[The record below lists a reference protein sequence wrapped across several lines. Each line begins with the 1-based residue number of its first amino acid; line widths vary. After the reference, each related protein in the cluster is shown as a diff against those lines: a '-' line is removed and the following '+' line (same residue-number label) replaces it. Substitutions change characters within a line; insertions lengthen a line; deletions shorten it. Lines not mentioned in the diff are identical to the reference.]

1 MGPDSIKECIYLINT
16 SAEYSI
22 CPTSLARDLGAKI
35 FNVPYFKIL
44 IITRHK
50 YTFSGMAILE
60 VEIAHG
66 VGCKTI
72 FFLVDNALKIL
83 LGQPFIIAMKMK
95 IIYYNN
101 SS

>member
-1 MGPDSIKECIYLINT
+1 
-16 SAEYSI
+16 
-22 CPTSLARDLGAKI
+22 
-35 FNVPYFKIL
+35 
-44 IITRHK
+44 
-50 YTFSGMAILE
+50 MAMLE
-60 VEIAHG
+60 VKIAHG

-95 IIYYNN
+95 IIYYDN